1 MQQEHDPQPQA
12 DQYVSLK
19 TTEQEIGITR
29 VTLRK
34 YLAQLGIEPRSW
46 HIGDRSL
53 YISQGEKERVKQLK
67 AHPYLLE
74 HLRQEQVRAL
84 AQPSS

>member
-1 MQQEHDPQPQA
+1 MQQKHDHQPKA
-12 DQYVSLK
+12 DQYITLK

-53 YISQGEKERVKQLK
+53 YISQDEKERVKQLK
-67 AHPYLLE
+67 EHPYLLE
-74 HLRQEQVRAL
+74 HLQQEQVRVG
-84 AQPSS
+84 SREKS